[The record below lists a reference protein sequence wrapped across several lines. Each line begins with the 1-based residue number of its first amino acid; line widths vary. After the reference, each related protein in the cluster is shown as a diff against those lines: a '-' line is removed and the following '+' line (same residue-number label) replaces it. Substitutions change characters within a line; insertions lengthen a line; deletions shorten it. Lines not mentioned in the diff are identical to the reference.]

1 MGAVETMSISF
12 LSISFQ
18 NAMSCAEFPHMTY
31 PRPITLMTNVT
42 IFLGITLTDMTTHG
56 VLNMS

>member
-1 MGAVETMSISF
+1 
-12 LSISFQ
+12 
-18 NAMSCAEFPHMTY
+18 MSCAEFPHMTY

-56 VLNMS
+56 VLNMSWQWFTIQLRRL